1 MDGRNHCRS
10 AFCALAV
17 ALAGGC
23 ASLGGVRPDAPL
35 PPPEPRG
42 KFVPRTHDNP
52 LSGTG
57 VKPAGGPVAAGAVV
71 PAGDQVPAVPVRAD
85 PPPGGPVA
93 LPIPKPSPPPN
104 PAAADP
110 AKPGTPT
117 APGAACEKPGTGAPG
132 TPGMFVLPDPTV
144 RAMPTA
150 TGARLNLGRGEVP
163 ADRLVELSQYLE
175 AAHAQNRELAGRVR
189 ELEALGAAREQALAE
204 ALGEVEIATAEVAR
218 TRAALQ
224 ALQAKL
230 LLIETEDIE
239 TLKAVIAALER
250 LISPPGRKDP

>member
-10 AFCALAV
+10 AVCALAV
-17 ALAGGC
+17 ALASGC
-23 ASLGGVRPDAPL
+23 ASLTGVRPDAPL

-42 KFVPRTHDNP
+42 KFVPRTNDNP
-52 LSGTG
+52 PSGTAARP
-57 VKPAGGPVAAGAVV
+57 VGGTVV
-71 PAGDQVPAVPVRAD
+71 PAGGQVPVVPVSAD
-85 PPPGGPVA
+85 PPPGGPVT
-93 LPIPKPSPPPN
+93 LPIPKPSPPPK

-110 AKPGTPT
+110 AKSVDPGPACPTP
-117 APGAACEKPGTGAPG
+117 ATGAPG
-132 TPGMFVLPDPTV
+132 GLGTPGSLVLPDPTV

-150 TGARLNLGRGEVP
+150 TGARLNLGPGEVP

-175 AAHAQNRELAGRVR
+175 AALAQNRDLVGRVR
-189 ELEALGAAREQALAE
+189 ELEALGVAREQALAE
-204 ALGEVEIATAEVAR
+204 ALGEVEIASGEVAR